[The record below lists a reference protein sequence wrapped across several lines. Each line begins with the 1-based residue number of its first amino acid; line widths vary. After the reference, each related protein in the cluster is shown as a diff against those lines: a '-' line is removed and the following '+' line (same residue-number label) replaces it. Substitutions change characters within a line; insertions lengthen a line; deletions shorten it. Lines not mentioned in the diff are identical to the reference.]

1 MTQGSNVGPLKFF
14 SVVFHYTEETTA
26 EGVILALDK
35 EDATKRLF
43 NSLGPQVTNLVVSSV
58 TEIPQEGEI
67 PVYLDNLTEGT
78 PLLKH

>member
-1 MTQGSNVGPLKFF
+1 MIQGSNVGPLKFF

-26 EGVILALDK
+26 NGVILAPDK

-43 NSLGPQVTNLVVSSV
+43 SSLGPQVTNLVVSSV
-58 TEIPQEGEI
+58 TEISQEKEM

-78 PLLKH
+78 HLLKH